1 MGQNQLIGWNHYE
14 DQKAQT
20 NGLVF
25 RDVRT
30 APFQIHGLYRPET
43 EPVFHRLPDDVARA
57 TSEGVAGLQYNTAGG
72 RVRFRTD
79 SQRVAIAAVLPG
91 LRLMPHMTLTGANGF
106 DLYETV
112 SGEAQYVHSFQP
124 ATDRHD
130 ALTGVCGFPTKQMRE
145 FTLNFPLYNGVNAL
159 QIGLDADARLEAP
172 APYAVAVSYTHLDV
186 YKRQWWCWSGFL
198 CCWRSGIF
206 SRFKS

>member
-20 NGLVF
+20 DGLVF

-43 EPVFHRLPDDVARA
+43 EPAFHRLPDDVARA

-124 ATDRHD
+124 ATDRYD
-130 ALTGVCGFPTKQMRE
+130 ALYARHKAMGCVCLENPAMGVYFIEDPDGYWIEIVPARE
-145 FTLNFPLYNGVNAL
+145 
-159 QIGLDADARLEAP
+159 
-172 APYAVAVSYTHLDV
+172 
-186 YKRQWWCWSGFL
+186 
-198 CCWRSGIF
+198 
-206 SRFKS
+206 